1 MGVAGPG
8 AGALGGLLA
17 GAQGIG
23 TQLLLWSVLGQIV
36 GAVMGPIT
44 EEISQQLYKALNNT
58 PLSPADAAEAVLKG
72 WMDQP
77 TGAAEA
83 VLSGVN
89 SSRFQILTDITGEP
103 PGIEQMMEAARRGII
118 PWTSGPGSVSVQTAV
133 LQSRLRPEWFP
144 VLQALQW
151 LPVPVAD
158 AVNAVVRGQ
167 ITPAQ
172 GYQIA
177 QINGV
182 QPADFDILVNTA
194 GRPPAPGELITLYR
208 RGLIP
213 LAGTGPQA
221 LTVQQG
227 IYEGDLKDKW
237 WSLLSQLSD
246 YLPPPRTIAA
256 LTRSGALSSSQA
268 DTLYQQQG
276 LSPQLAAVY
285 AASASSGKVSK
296 QKQLAESQVVKM
308 YEDRII
314 TGAEAN
320 AFLAALGYDATETAL
335 ILELADM
342 NRALSAVQRAIA
354 RVGTQFVSRKIGPAT
369 ARNDLGALG
378 LDSAH
383 IDQLLQTWSTERGET
398 VKLLTEAQVVDAWFL
413 NVLDQGQAETALEL
427 LGYTPF
433 DAWVLLSIKNAG
445 PLPNPPAV
453 GATLTGQEA

>member
-8 AGALGGLLA
+8 AGALEGLLA

-36 GAVMGPIT
+36 GSVMGPIS
-44 EEISQQLYKALNNT
+44 EEIQQQIYKVLSNT
-58 PLSPADAAEAVLKG
+58 PLSPADAADAVLKG
-72 WMDQP
+72 WLDQP
-77 TGAAEA
+77 TAAAEA
-83 VLSGVN
+83 VLSGV
-89 SSRFQILTDITGEP
+89 SASRFQTLVDITGEP

-118 PWTSGPGSVSVQTAV
+118 PWSSGPGSVSVQTAV

-167 ITPAQ
+167 IDLPTGQ
-172 GYQIA
+172 GIA
-177 QINGV
+177 QVNGV
-182 QPADFDILVNTA
+182 KPDDFQILVNTA

-213 LAGTGPQA
+213 LGGTGPDA

-237 WSLLSQLSD
+237 WSLVSQLSV
-246 YLPPPRTIAA
+246 YLPPPRTVTA
-256 LTRSGALSSSQA
+256 LTRSGALSSA
-268 DTLYQQQG
+268 DATTLYQQQG

-285 AASASSGKVSK
+285 AASASATKVAK
-296 QKQLAESQVVKM
+296 TKELAESQVVKM
-308 YEDRII
+308 YEDRIL
-314 TGAEAN
+314 TNAEASS
-320 AFLAALGYDATETAL
+320 FLGALGYDANEIAL
-335 ILELADM
+335 MLELADM
-342 NRALSAVQRAIA
+342 NAALAAVQKAVT
-354 RVGTQFVSRKIGPAT
+354 RVGTQFISRKIGTTT

-378 LDSAH
+378 LDTAH
-383 IDQLLQTWSTERGET
+383 IDQLMQTWATERGET
-398 VKLLTEAQVVDAWFL
+398 VKLLTQAEITDAWFYNIL
-413 NVLDQGQAETALEL
+413 SQSDAENALQE

-433 DAWVLLSIKNAG
+433 EAWVLLSLKAKAPQG
-445 PLPNPPAV
+445 TAPPI

>member
-8 AGALGGLLA
+8 AGALEGLLA

-36 GAVMGPIT
+36 GSVMGPIS
-44 EEISQQLYKALNNT
+44 EEIQQQIYKVLSNT
-58 PLSPADAAEAVLKG
+58 PLSPADAADAVLKG
-72 WMDQP
+72 WLDQP
-77 TGAAEA
+77 SGAAEA
-83 VLSGVN
+83 VLSGVS
-89 SSRFQILTDITGEP
+89 SSRFQTLLDITGEP

-118 PWTSGPGSVSVQTAV
+118 PWSSGPGAVSVETAIR
-133 LQSRLRPEWFP
+133 QSRVRNEWTP

-151 LPVPVAD
+151 LPLPAAD

-167 ITPAQ
+167 IDPAA
-172 GYQIA
+172 GAAIGLV
-177 QINGV
+177 NGIK
-182 QPADFDILVNTA
+182 AEDFQILVNTA

-213 LAGTGPQA
+213 LAGTGPDA

-237 WSLLSQLSD
+237 WSLVSQLSE
-246 YLPPPRTIAA
+246 YLPPPRTVTA
-256 LTRSGALSSSQA
+256 LARSGAITTA
-268 DTLYQQQG
+268 EATTLYQQQG
-276 LSPQLAAVY
+276 LSPDLAAAY
-285 AASASSGKVSK
+285 ARSASSTKIAK
-296 QKQLAESQVVKM
+296 TKELAESQVVTM

-314 TGAEAN
+314 TLAEAT
-320 AFLAALGYDATETAL
+320 AFLEALGYSADEVNL

-342 NRALSAVQRAIA
+342 RTALAAVQRAVN
-354 RVGTQFVSRKIGPAT
+354 RVGTQFVARKIGAST

-383 IDQLLQTWSTERGET
+383 IDRLLQTWSTERGET
-398 VKLLTEAQVVDAWFL
+398 VKLLTEAQVVDAWHL
-413 NVLDQGQAETALEL
+413 NVIDQGQAEDALQA

-433 DAWVLLSIKNAG
+433 DAWVLLSIKAKA
-445 PLPNPPAV
+445 PLPNPPAI